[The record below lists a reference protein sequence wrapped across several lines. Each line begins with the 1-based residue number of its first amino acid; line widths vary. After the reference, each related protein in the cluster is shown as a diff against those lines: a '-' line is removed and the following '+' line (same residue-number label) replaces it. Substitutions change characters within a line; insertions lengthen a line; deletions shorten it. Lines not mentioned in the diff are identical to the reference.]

1 MKAHRGVLI
10 LVLGILSLVTGCAPV
25 LGPIAWILG
34 NNDLKEIRAG
44 TMDPSG
50 EGMTNAGKICGMIA
64 TILSVVVICL
74 YLLIFLGVFG
84 GAFVLNK

>member
-1 MKAHRGVLI
+1 MKPHRGTLV
-10 LVLGILSLVTGCAPV
+10 LVLGIVSIFTCGII

-34 NNDLKEIRAG
+34 NNDLKEMRAG

-64 TILSVVVICL
+64 LFLNIAGICIYAILVMG
-74 YLLIFLGVFG
+74 LLGAGVSQ
-84 GAFVLNK
+84 K